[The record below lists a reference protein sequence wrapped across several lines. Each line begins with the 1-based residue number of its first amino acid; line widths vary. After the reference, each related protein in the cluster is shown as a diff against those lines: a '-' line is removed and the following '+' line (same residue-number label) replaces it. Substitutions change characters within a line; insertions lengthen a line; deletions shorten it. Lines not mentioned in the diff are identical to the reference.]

1 MELNNCNRTTA
12 AMININ
18 DDGENIKAGAGSGQ
32 QSSLSS
38 GRRERRSHESHC
50 KSSTSSTSSHVRS
63 RGKSQPK
70 RSQSSSALV
79 DEDGV
84 VCPITPSTT
93 PKFHRRNSLPTL
105 STRESSSAPSTSSP
119 DLVVNKEQKY
129 KVPKI

>member
-1 MELNNCNRTTA
+1 
-12 AMININ
+12 MININ
-18 DDGENIKAGAGSGQ
+18 DDGENIKARAGSGQ
-32 QSSLSS
+32 QSSFSS
-38 GRRERRSHESHC
+38 GRRERRSHESH
-50 KSSTSSTSSHVRS
+50 HIRS
-63 RGKSQPK
+63 RGRSQPK
-70 RSQSSSALV
+70 RSQSSLALV